1 MWLINTETLTLESV
15 VNPESVEYAI
25 LSHTWEEEEVS
36 FQEFQNSRLARKRKG
51 FAKIEMTCY
60 LARDQGY
67 RYAWVDACCID
78 KSSSAELSEAINS
91 MFRWYKGAKVCYAYL
106 SDYDQ
111 TKVGRRFGNCRW
123 FSRGWTLQELI
134 APKFLTFY
142 NRHWTALGS
151 KIELSKRISRITRID
166 EGVLLGHIDI
176 NTIHVVHRMSWAAKR
191 KTSRP
196 EDIAYCLFGIFD
208 VNLPMLYG
216 EGTKAFLRLQEEICQ
231 RVHDLTLFAWK
242 TEANQAAEVR
252 GIFARSP
259 DEFAYASSENYNYQ
273 LYPGDLRVS
282 NRGIVFDD
290 MELLV
295 VYGQGIFLP
304 LSTFVETPGKVDAR
318 GIFLDK
324 TPDGYVRVK
333 TDKLRPTELE
343 GRWLGPEQI
352 NVISWGTAAIRQASS
367 MIYVST
373 LGVVEINNVCPRRQ
387 WDPYK
392 QAFIETGQ
400 GMVKLNVN
408 PSDGRFYS
416 PLVLFQF
423 SKTDQAA
430 RILQHDIIGH
440 ELDGWSNVLADI
452 GKVDLCLSSA
462 AGLADHFHR
471 RGQNHRGPGTW
482 VHKIPDTL
490 IDIHVQVEMI
500 QGGWLVRLS
509 CE

>member
-106 SDYDQ
+106 SDYDR

-259 DEFAYASSENYNYQ
+259 DEFAYASFTRVE
-273 LYPGDLRVS
+273 PG
-282 NRGIVFDD
+282 
-290 MELLV
+290 
-295 VYGQGIFLP
+295 
-304 LSTFVETPGKVDAR
+304 
-318 GIFLDK
+318 
-324 TPDGYVRVK
+324 
-333 TDKLRPTELE
+333 
-343 GRWLGPEQI
+343 
-352 NVISWGTAAIRQASS
+352 
-367 MIYVST
+367 
-373 LGVVEINNVCPRRQ
+373 
-387 WDPYK
+387 
-392 QAFIETGQ
+392 
-400 GMVKLNVN
+400 
-408 PSDGRFYS
+408 
-416 PLVLFQF
+416 
-423 SKTDQAA
+423 
-430 RILQHDIIGH
+430 
-440 ELDGWSNVLADI
+440 
-452 GKVDLCLSSA
+452 
-462 AGLADHFHR
+462 HR
-471 RGQNHRGPGTW
+471 
-482 VHKIPDTL
+482 L
-490 IDIHVQVEMI
+490 
-500 QGGWLVRLS
+500 
-509 CE
+509 